1 MQAAEPSCTE
11 IRRSHLISKNAA
23 ELKISL
29 HSSYVYV
36 VHGRV
41 GALEALN
48 HSGYLQLVK
57 VEFLRARRVPV
68 RKYLDTES
76 VFYFQI
82 RLRFFF
88 FKGI

>member
-1 MQAAEPSCTE
+1 MFEAES
-11 IRRSHLISKNAA
+11 LGFKNAA

-29 HSSYVYV
+29 DSSYVSV
-36 VHGRV
+36 AHGRV

-48 HSGYLQLVK
+48 HSGYLQSVK

-76 VFYFQI
+76 AFLFKKKKVGSV
-82 RLRFFF
+82 FF
-88 FKGI
+88 FKKDI